1 MKFVLSS
8 IFAAALLTLTG
19 CPEEPPQRL
28 MLRDHTDA
36 DGLIKALPDTLRS
49 DARFTAAI
57 RALRAGYPED
67 FVGVAIAPH
76 APVQM
81 LFATGAS
88 FPYDDGRSKTF
99 EQQLD
104 APDVKDMF
112 SQVYPLTNPTDR
124 MGGISIL
131 GGFRI
136 EAMFMAIYGENEATV
151 AKNCGQV
158 DFCGN
163 QVVFNRRNGAAEAL
177 RAVSAEL
184 TELSKTHPEIRTYVQ
199 DLGGT
204 FNWRKIAGTDHLS
217 NHSFGTAIDLNVK
230 KSAYWRWQPASAM
243 STFSRLDFPQPIIEA
258 FERHQFIWGGKWYH
272 FDTMHFEYRPG
283 LFAYARLR

>member
-112 SQVYPLTNPTDR
+112 SQV
-124 MGGISIL
+124 
-131 GGFRI
+131 
-136 EAMFMAIYGENEATV
+136 
-151 AKNCGQV
+151 
-158 DFCGN
+158 
-163 QVVFNRRNGAAEAL
+163 
-177 RAVSAEL
+177 
-184 TELSKTHPEIRTYVQ
+184 
-199 DLGGT
+199 
-204 FNWRKIAGTDHLS
+204 
-217 NHSFGTAIDLNVK
+217 
-230 KSAYWRWQPASAM
+230 
-243 STFSRLDFPQPIIEA
+243 
-258 FERHQFIWGGKWYH
+258 
-272 FDTMHFEYRPG
+272 
-283 LFAYARLR
+283 